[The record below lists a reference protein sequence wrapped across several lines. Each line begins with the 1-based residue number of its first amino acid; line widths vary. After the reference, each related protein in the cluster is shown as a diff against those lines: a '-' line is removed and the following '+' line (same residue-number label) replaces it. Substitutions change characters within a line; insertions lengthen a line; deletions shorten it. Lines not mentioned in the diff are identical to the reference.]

1 MSKMSMVYYD
11 VNKPVRM
18 EALELLLYLYKMER

>member
-1 MSKMSMVYYD
+1 MSKRSMIYYD

-18 EALELLLYLYKMER
+18 EDLELLLYLYKMER

>member
-18 EALELLLYLYKMER
+18 EDLELLLYLYKMER